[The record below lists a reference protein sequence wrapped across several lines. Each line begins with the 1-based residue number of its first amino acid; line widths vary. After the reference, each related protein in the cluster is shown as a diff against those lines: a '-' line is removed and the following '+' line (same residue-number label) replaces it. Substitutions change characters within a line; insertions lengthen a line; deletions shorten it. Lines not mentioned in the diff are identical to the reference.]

1 MASAP
6 RPTRPALVVAAPH
19 SGSGKTIITLA
30 LMAALKARGLSV
42 QPFKVGP
49 DFIDPGLHSRVT
61 GRTSRNLDGWMLGR
75 ATNRA
80 LFERWAGGADAAVVE
95 GVMGLFDGYDG
106 LSEAG
111 STAEMAKWLNLPVLL
126 VVDACSM
133 ARSAAALVLGF
144 TRFDPDLTC
153 AGVVFNR
160 VGSPGHLQYLNQAMQ
175 QSLPDLPVL
184 GGIPRDPRLQLAE
197 RHLGLVTAEETRLT
211 PEHLRDLAE
220 IIERH
225 LDLDRLLGLS
235 RRPIDLALPST
246 AAAVPA
252 PLLPAADRAA
262 TTARPPVV
270 IAVARDEAFCF
281 YYQDNLDLLTEQGA
295 ELIPFSPLR
304 GDRLPP
310 DASALYLGGGYPEVH
325 AERLA
330 ANQTWL
336 REVRDG
342 AARGLPIYAECGGL
356 MTLSRFIETAPGR
369 RWPMAAVLPFGTRML
384 KRRKALGYT
393 EVELLVPTPIGPPG
407 LKLRGHE
414 FHYSEI
420 VAGDRQAEPS
430 ADTKADPAA
439 DPSSA
444 AERGSGP
451 AAARPADPVT
461 GLIHAYRIQARSG
474 RTTPVEGYLSGSVL
488 ASYVHLHWGSAPEAA
503 AHFVAGARA
512 WRERNR
518 RR

>member
-1 MASAP
+1 MDPAL
-6 RPTRPALVVAAPH
+6 RPSRPALVVAAPH

-30 LMAALKARGLSV
+30 LMAALKARGLGV

-49 DFIDPGLHSRVT
+49 DFIDPGLHGRVT
-61 GRTSRNLDGWMLGR
+61 GRISRNLDGWMLSR

-80 LFERWAGGADAAVVE
+80 LFERWAGAADAAVVE

-111 STAEMAKWLNLPVLL
+111 STAEMAKWLGLPVLL
-126 VVDACSM
+126 VVDARSM

-144 TRFDPDLTC
+144 TRFDPDLTF

-160 VGSPGHLQYLNQAMQ
+160 VGSPGHLEYLNQAMR
-175 QSLPDLPVL
+175 QSLPDLPVF
-184 GGIPRDPRLQLAE
+184 GGIPRDPRLELAE

-211 PEHLRDLAE
+211 PEHQRDLAE

-225 LDLDRLLGLS
+225 LDLDRLLGVS
-235 RRPIDLALPST
+235 RRSSEQASEPAREMRPISAP
-246 AAAVPA
+246 AA
-252 PLLPAADRAA
+252 AADRAA
-262 TTARPPVV
+262 APVV

-281 YYQDNLDLLTEQGA
+281 YYQDNLDLLAEQGA
-295 ELIPFSPLR
+295 ELITFSPLR

-330 ANQTWL
+330 ANQTLL
-336 REVRDG
+336 RQLRDA

-369 RWPMAAVLPFGTRML
+369 RRPMAAVLPFGTRML
-384 KRRKALGYT
+384 ERRKALGYT
-393 EVELLVPTPIGPPG
+393 EVELLAPTPIGPPG
-407 LKLRGHE
+407 LKIRGHE

-420 VAGDRQAEPS
+420 VAGADTNADPVADPS
-430 ADTKADPAA
+430 AAVDSGADPAA
-439 DPSSA
+439 
-444 AERGSGP
+444 
-451 AAARPADPVT
+451 
-461 GLIHAYRIQARSG
+461 GLIRAYRIQARSG
-474 RTTPVEGYLSGSVL
+474 RAVPPEGYLSGSVL
-488 ASYVHLHWGSAPEAA
+488 ASYVHLHWGSAPQAA
-503 AHFVAGARA
+503 AHFVAHARA